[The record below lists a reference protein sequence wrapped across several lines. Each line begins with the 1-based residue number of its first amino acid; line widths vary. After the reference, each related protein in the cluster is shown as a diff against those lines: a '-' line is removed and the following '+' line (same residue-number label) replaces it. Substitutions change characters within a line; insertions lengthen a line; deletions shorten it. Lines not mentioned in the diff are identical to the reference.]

1 MDYLRKFTIYNK
13 NQQAYEDFLRLCN
26 CLSNKYNFLMQK
38 INELF
43 VENKRLIISYSETKD
58 RKYLLEVLNNVKTI
72 ISIFDAFVSVNVL
85 TENQYLRFKDL
96 IEAEL
101 QYLKA
106 TLFKNEK
113 DNVQ

>member
-13 NQQAYEDFLRLCN
+13 NQQAYEDFLKLCN
-26 CLSNKYNFLMQK
+26 VLPNKYNFLMQR
-38 INELF
+38 INDLF
-43 VENKRLIISYSETKD
+43 IENTKLIINYAETKD
-58 RKYLLEVLNNVKTI
+58 QKYLFEVLTNVKMI
-72 ISIFDAFVSVNVL
+72 ISIFDAFVDVNVL

-101 QYLKA
+101 SYLKA